1 MCGIWTSVGLAPD
14 EKYLDIIEHRG
25 PDGHGLK
32 VFDIGGKPVVLG
44 HRRLAIIDTSSAGLQ
59 PMPFADE
66 RYWLTFNGEIYNY
79 RELRVEL
86 EGKGVVFHTHS
97 DSEVLVAAYAQ
108 WGEACL
114 ERFVGM
120 FAFAILDRASRKL
133 FIARDRFGIKPLY
146 FASTQAGVA
155 FASEIKQL
163 LAVPGVSRRGNV
175 ARLYDFVS
183 SGMTDHTNETLF
195 ADVFQLRG
203 GEKLTLDLESWALG
217 DPISPKRWYRLPEP
231 GSIRLDAAAAAERF
245 RELLDTSVGLHLRSD
260 VPVGSCL
267 SGGLDSSA
275 IVSLASRRL
284 VGEPGGGHMH
294 TVSACY
300 AEKRVDERPFMEAVV
315 EKWGCRPYYVY
326 PRYEDAFA
334 LAEKITWHQDEPYG
348 STSIFAQWSVFGEA
362 HGNGIKVMLDGQGA
376 DEQLAGYHGGYSY
389 YMNML
394 LDQRRFG
401 ELINTIRER
410 QRDLGVPIK
419 EQLLAVF
426 GPRLPYRLRGWLLRQ
441 AAVVNGTGPNW
452 LESEAF
458 ATLKPFK
465 GAFQTALDRDGLP
478 PVTDIGGLCQAMVQA
493 TNLPM
498 LLKYEDRNSMAHS
511 IEARVP
517 FLDHRLVEFTISLGS
532 EHKMRGGET
541 KSVLRRGM
549 RGIMP
554 DMICD
559 RRDKLGFT
567 TPEEEWFRGP
577 LRGAIIDGM
586 EETLRRFPTLL
597 NPEGTRRRVHDALDG
612 RGVVDFTLW
621 RIVNLGIWSKVFG
634 VTV

>member
-1 MCGIWTSVGLAPD
+1 MCGIWISVGLEPD
-14 EKYLDIIEHRG
+14 EKYLDIIAHRG

-32 VFDIGGKPVVLG
+32 AFEIGGRQVTLG

-66 RYWLTFNGEIYNY
+66 RYWLVFNGEIYNY

-86 EGKGVVFHTHS
+86 EAKGVVFHTHS

-108 WGEACL
+108 WGEACI

-120 FAFAILDRASRKL
+120 FAFAILDRATRKL
-133 FIARDRFGIKPLY
+133 FLARDRFGIKPLY
-146 FASTQAGVA
+146 YASTGAGVG

-163 LAVPGVSRRGNV
+163 LEMPGITRRGNV
-175 ARLYDFVS
+175 ARLFDFVS
-183 SGMTDHTNETLF
+183 TGMTDHTNETLF
-195 ADVFQLRG
+195 ANVFQLRG
-203 GEKLTLDLESWALG
+203 GEKLTLDLDTFAPG
-217 DPISPKRWYRLPEP
+217 QAITPTRWYRLPEP
-231 GSIRLDAAAAAERF
+231 GSITLDAKAAADRF
-245 RELLDTSVGLHLRSD
+245 RELLDSSVGLHLRSD

-284 VGEPGGGHMH
+284 ANEPGGGHMH

-300 AEKRVDERPFMEAVV
+300 AEKRVDERPFMESVV
-315 EKWGCRPYYVY
+315 SKWGTQPYYIY
-326 PRYEDAFA
+326 PCYEDAFK

-348 STSIFAQWSVFGEA
+348 STSIFAQWSVFSEA
-362 HGNGIKVMLDGQGA
+362 HTQGITVMLDGQGA

-394 LDQRRFG
+394 LDQHRYG
-401 ELINTIRER
+401 ELWSTLRGR
-410 QRDLGVPIK
+410 QRDFGVPMK
-419 EQLLAVF
+419 EQLRALF
-426 GPRLPYRLRGWLLRQ
+426 GPRLHPRLRGWLLRQ
-441 AAVVNGTGPNW
+441 AAVVTGSGPNW
-452 LESEAF
+452 LDSEAF
-458 ATLKPFK
+458 STLTPLK

-478 PVTDIGGLCQAMVQA
+478 PVRDIGSLCQAMVQA

-517 FLDHRLVEFTISLGS
+517 FLDHRLVEFTIGLGS
-532 EHKMRGGET
+532 EHKMRGSET
-541 KSVLRRGM
+541 KSVLRRAM

-597 NPEGTRRRVHDALDG
+597 NVEGTRRRVHDALDG
-612 RGVVDFTLW
+612 HGPVDFTLW

>member
-1 MCGIWTSVGLAPD
+1 MPPD
-14 EKYLDIIEHRG
+14 EKYLDVIAHRG
-25 PDGHGLK
+25 PDGHGLR
-32 VFDIGGKPVVLG
+32 VFEIGGRPITLG
-44 HRRLAIIDTSSAGLQ
+44 HRRLAIIDTTSAGLQ

-66 RYWLTFNGEIYNY
+66 RYWLVFNGEIYNY

-86 EGKGVVFHTHS
+86 EGKGVQFHTHS

-114 ERFVGM
+114 DRLVGM
-120 FAFAILDRASRKL
+120 FAFAILDRQTRRL
-133 FIARDRFGIKPLY
+133 FLARDRFGIKPMY
-146 FASTQAGVA
+146 YASTSAGLA
-155 FASEIKQL
+155 FGSEIKQL
-163 LAVPGVSRRGNV
+163 LEMPNLARRGNV

-195 ADVFQLRG
+195 ANVFQLRG
-203 GEKLTLDLESWALG
+203 GEKVAIDLEKFTPG
-217 DPISPKRWYRLPEP
+217 QTITPERWYRLPVP
-231 GSIRLDAAAAAERF
+231 GSVSIDRDTAAERF

-275 IVSLASRRL
+275 IVSLAARRL
-284 VGEPGGGHMH
+284 KDEPGGKPIH

-315 EKWGCRPYYVY
+315 TNSGCQPYYIY
-326 PRYEDAFA
+326 PRYEDAFS

-348 STSIFAQWSVFGEA
+348 STSIFAQWSVFSAARE
-362 HGNGIKVMLDGQGA
+362 HGITVMLDGQGA
-376 DEQLAGYHGGYSY
+376 DEQLAGYHGGYAY
-389 YMNML
+389 HMNSL
-394 LDQRRFG
+394 LSQARYG
-401 ELINTIRER
+401 ELFRTVYER
-410 QRDLGVPIK
+410 KRDQDVPVK
-419 EQLLAVF
+419 QQLLQLF
-426 GPRLPYRLRGWLLRQ
+426 GHRVPRVLRGMLAR
-441 AAVVNGTGPNW
+441 APAVTGNGGPNW
-452 LESEAF
+452 LDSEAF
-458 ATLKPFK
+458 ASLRPHT

-478 PVTDIGGLCQAMVQA
+478 PVTDIGSLCHAMVQA

-517 FLDHRLVEFTISLGS
+517 FLDHRLVEFTLALGND
-532 EHKMRGGET
+532 HKMVGAET
-541 KSVLRRGM
+541 KSVLRRSM

-567 TPEEEWFRGP
+567 TPEQEWFRGP
-577 LRGAIIDGM
+577 LRGAILDGM
-586 EETLRRFPTLL
+586 EATLARFPTLL
-597 NPEGTRRRVHDALDG
+597 NAEGTRKRVNDALDG
-612 RGVVDFTLW
+612 RGEVDFTLW
-621 RIVNLGIWSKVFG
+621 RIVNLGIWGKVFD
-634 VTV
+634 VTL